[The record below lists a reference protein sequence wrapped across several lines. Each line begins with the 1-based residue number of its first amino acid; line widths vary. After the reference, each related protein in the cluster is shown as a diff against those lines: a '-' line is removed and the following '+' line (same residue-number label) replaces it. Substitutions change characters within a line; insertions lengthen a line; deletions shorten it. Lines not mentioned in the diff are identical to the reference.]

1 MSSNKEMKKFTKKS
15 HSSNKTVTPKAN
27 PTAPTSSK
35 TSITIPPNTDV
46 PLNELAKM
54 PMSAQKAIAC
64 QKLSLMFHNLRVHT
78 HPEHM
83 GPNCCKWSTKS
94 LKAPTIQQR
103 LELGP
108 LQPGLWVT
116 CDGSKIVELYV
127 DGESEYSLQG
137 TLADVELLEAFP
149 SLRLLVLTNHRN
161 LTGSIPD
168 MSNLVELQHLDLHG
182 NSHVGALPASL
193 ANANTLRHLDLSSTM
208 LSGDIPWD
216 IEASFPTLS
225 YINLSNTFVSD
236 SIPDLSNM
244 RGLKTCNLAG
254 LHMCVPTT
262 YRPGVICSNNV
273 QPCREHDPRLDVS
286 WAEVDGSNQYSD
298 NSSFSSIL
306 VAGLVVV
313 CLTIVAIAGF
323 LVYRFVCRRGRRNPP
338 RRNPSLDM
346 DLISDEIMAD
356 SNIKDM
362 HYGAFNKIARR
373 DTLSKK
379 DRNTVPADLDYT
391 NALERMHEL
400 LIHTQKYNWQQRQ
413 YQSTYIINDLT
424 PMDDYRVPRA
434 ALMRR
439 ENSIVTFSSHNSAG
453 YGCDGYRSHFSDDY
467 RVNLRFQILEQQL
480 MGSMTETNIVQ
491 HFSHDVRNYPT
502 SPTRD
507 SIDSS
512 LWCNTT
518 TVNNVGWDLGIQR
531 LLSQSLSDLL
541 SDSSAL
547 HQYLNS
553 LIVAAKRRDLNI
565 ILRNECLDR
574 LEEYLNLDTREIKG
588 SEELQNQDGSD
599 VCRSPDTSKPSQ
611 SLSWKPQLMICD
623 DGYLDHCKF
632 SLESPLHDYE

>member
-116 CDGSKIVELYV
+116 CDGSKIVE
-127 DGESEYSLQG
+127 
-137 TLADVELLEAFP
+137 F
-149 SLRLLVLTNHRN
+149 
-161 LTGSIPD
+161 
-168 MSNLVELQHLDLHG
+168 NLVELQHLDLHG

-323 LVYRFVCRRGRRNPP
+323 LV
-338 RRNPSLDM
+338 
-346 DLISDEIMAD
+346 
-356 SNIKDM
+356 
-362 HYGAFNKIARR
+362 
-373 DTLSKK
+373 
-379 DRNTVPADLDYT
+379 
-391 NALERMHEL
+391 
-400 LIHTQKYNWQQRQ
+400 
-413 YQSTYIINDLT
+413 
-424 PMDDYRVPRA
+424 YRVPRA